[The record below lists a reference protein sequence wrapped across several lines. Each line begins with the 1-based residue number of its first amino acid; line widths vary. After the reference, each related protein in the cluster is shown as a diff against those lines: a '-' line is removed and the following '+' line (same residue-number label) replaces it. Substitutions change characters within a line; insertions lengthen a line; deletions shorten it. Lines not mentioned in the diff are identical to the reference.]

1 VASQPVLASGVVGP
15 GFIAMDAEGS
25 PVKLSDYRGKV
36 VVLDFW
42 ASWCVPC
49 KASMPHANAVV
60 KKLQRLKL
68 PVVLLAVDDGEER
81 MPFDAWVRAN
91 SHKYSSI
98 HFLHVAKKGSVSTS
112 MYMVSGIPT
121 QFVIDASGVIRDS
134 IIGYDGTTKA
144 LENAIRLALK

>member
-60 KKLQRLKL
+60 KKASEAETPRGF
-68 PVVLLAVDDGEER
+68 ACGR
-81 MPFDAWVRAN
+81 RWGRADALRCLGKSKFPQV
-91 SHKYSSI
+91 
-98 HFLHVAKKGSVSTS
+98 
-112 MYMVSGIPT
+112 
-121 QFVIDASGVIRDS
+121 
-134 IIGYDGTTKA
+134 
-144 LENAIRLALK
+144 